1 MDAILSTLRAAGE
14 STRLRILVL
23 LADGELLVGEI
34 VQILEQ
40 SQPRV
45 SRHLKLLSDA
55 GVIDRL
61 QEGTQVFYRL
71 ADNLLAKQFNVFL
84 LKFVDRQDETLQAD
98 AVTAAFIRSQ
108 RFDRAQAYF
117 KENADSW
124 SEIRS
129 LYVPEAEVE
138 AALLRMIGEQRDLNI
153 LDVGTGTGRMLEL
166 FSSVAG
172 SALGIDVSRE
182 MLAVARSQLAAKNL
196 TNCHVRLGDMYD
208 LPVKEN
214 SQDLII
220 FHQVLHFADQPQ
232 KAIVEAA
239 KALNAEGKLVIV
251 DFAPHDREFLRDEHA
266 HRRLGFSD
274 QEMTGWSDSAGL
286 KASQVEYLDGG
297 ELTIALWSYEKQQAD
312 KAA

>member
-1 MDAILSTLRAAGE
+1 MDTILSTLRAAGE

-23 LADGELLVGEI
+23 LADGELMVGEI

-71 ADNLLAKQFNVFL
+71 ADNKLAKRFSAFLFNFI
-84 LKFVDRQDETLQAD
+84 DSNDEMLNAD
-98 AVTAAFIRSQ
+98 ATAAAYIRSQ
-108 RFDRAQAYF
+108 RFDQAQAYF

-124 SEIRS
+124 NEIRS

-138 AALLRMIGEQRDLNI
+138 AALLQMVGEQRDLNV

-166 FSSVAG
+166 FASVAG
-172 SALGIDVSRE
+172 SAVGIDVSRE
-182 MLAVARSQLAAKNL
+182 MLAVARSQLAAKSL
-196 TNCHVRLGDMYD
+196 SNCNVQLGDMYD
-208 LPVKEN
+208 LPVDVS

-232 KAIVEAA
+232 KAIVEAS
-239 KALNAEGKLVIV
+239 KALSANGKLVIV

-274 QEMTGWSDSAGL
+274 NEMNGWADSAGL
-286 KASQVEYLDGG
+286 VANQTKYLDGG
-297 ELTIALWSYEKQQAD
+297 ELTIALWSFEKQKTR